1 MKALRLLL
9 LLLLPSF
16 GQAQTYTNT
25 DGIWGFTTNA
35 GNSSLTLT
43 SYTGTNTVVATP
55 ASISGLPVIFVGDDI
70 FWGCTNL
77 SNLTISSNIIGIE
90 DYVFEGCTSLT
101 NITIPQSVTG
111 IGNYTFSGCTSL
123 ATLTIPNSVT
133 SIGSQD
139 FLNCTSLSAICVETN
154 DPSYTSVN
162 EVLFNKNQTMI
173 VQYPPGKIGN
183 CTIPDNVTNIE
194 AGAFYGCDGL
204 TGITIPNS
212 LPSVAE
218 EDFAWCTGLT
228 NVIMGNSV
236 TNIGDDAFADCG
248 SLASITI
255 GTNVTS
261 IGNAA
266 FLDCHNLTNL
276 TIPDSV
282 TSIGEEAF
290 NSCLGLTNIMIPAG
304 VTNIGQAAFNICISL
319 TAITVATNNPSY
331 SSVDGVLF
339 DKSQT
344 TLIQYPTAKPC
355 GKYTMG
361 NSVTSIGY
369 GAFDYCASLAS
380 ITIGNSVTNIGDDAF
395 EYCFSL
401 TTVTIGNSLINI
413 GEDAFGY
420 CAGMTGV
427 YFQGNA
433 PANVGSGVF
442 NSFYGYEKATVYYLP
457 GTTGWSSLLG
467 GLPTELW
474 NPQTSGSG
482 IDVQANQFGFNIT
495 GSGNLVIMVEACT
508 NLANGSW
515 SPIFTNTL
523 VNGSVYFSDP
533 EWTNYPERFYRLT
546 MP

>member
-1 MKALRLLL
+1 
-9 LLLLPSF
+9 
-16 GQAQTYTNT
+16 
-25 DGIWGFTTNA
+25 
-35 GNSSLTLT
+35 
-43 SYTGTNTVVATP
+43 
-55 ASISGLPVIFVGDDI
+55 
-70 FWGCTNL
+70 
-77 SNLTISSNIIGIE
+77 
-90 DYVFEGCTSLT
+90 
-101 NITIPQSVTG
+101 
-111 IGNYTFSGCTSL
+111 
-123 ATLTIPNSVT
+123 
-133 SIGSQD
+133 
-139 FLNCTSLSAICVETN
+139 
-154 DPSYTSVN
+154 
-162 EVLFNKNQTMI
+162 LFNKNQTMI

-183 CTIPDNVTNIE
+183 YTIPDNVTNIE

-218 EDFAWCTGLT
+218 GDFEWCLDLT

-236 TNIGDDAFADCG
+236 TNVGAYAFADCE
-248 SLASITI
+248 SLTGVTI

-266 FLDCHNLTNL
+266 FLYCYSLTNL
-276 TIPDSV
+276 TIPGSV

-355 GKYTMG
+355 GKYTVG

-369 GAFDYCASLAS
+369 GAFDYCASLTS

-427 YFQGNA
+427 YFQGNP
-433 PANVGSGVF
+433 PASVGSGVF
-442 NSFYGYEKATVYYLP
+442 NSFYGYEKATVYYLAR
-457 GTTGWSSLLG
+457 TTGWG
-467 GLPTELW
+467 PTFGSVPTVLW
-474 NPQTSGSG
+474 NPQAQVPGVTAG
-482 IDVQANQFGFNIT
+482 QFGFGIT
-495 GSGNLVIMVEACT
+495 GPTNMAIVVEACT
-508 NLANGSW
+508 NLANPVW
-515 SPIFTNTL
+515 LPVVTNTL
-523 VNGSVYFSDP
+523 SATGTGNFSDP
-533 EWTNYPERFYRLT
+533 QTGSYRTRYYRFSA
-546 MP
+546 P